1 MTQAEDTSVAT
12 ELGFNPFDPAFREN
26 PYPTYR
32 HLRETAPV
40 QRSPLGM
47 FVLSRYADCATV
59 LRSPH
64 VSNDARTS
72 PNFRDQMIAQGLDPD
87 AAMLETRPFLFLDP
101 PDHTRLRGLVNKA
114 FTPRVVEGLRPRIQQ
129 VVHQQLDAVAR
140 KGTFEVIE
148 DLAYPLPVIIIS
160 EMLGVPAEDA
170 EKFKRW
176 SRELVRGLDPEF
188 ALPPEELERRQ
199 ATIEAFRAFFE
210 DLIAK
215 RRAEPRDDLIS
226 ALIAAEDQGNQLTE
240 AELLSTCTLLLV
252 AGHETTVNLIG
263 NGILALLRNPDQLQ
277 LLRDDPSLIKTAVE
291 EVLRY
296 DPPVQFT
303 SRRAVEDI
311 PLSEGVL
318 PAGTDAVLL
327 IAGANR
333 DPEQFADPERLDITR
348 EDNRHIA
355 FGMGIHF
362 CVGAPLARLEGQ
374 IALDAFAQ
382 RFVSPRLATERP
394 AYKEL
399 IVLRGLAEL
408 PVAFDSVRA

>member
-1 MTQAEDTSVAT
+1 MTQAEDISVES

-32 HLRETAPV
+32 RLRETAPV

-47 FVLSRYADCATV
+47 FVLSRYADCANI

-64 VSNDARTS
+64 VSNDARKA
-72 PNFRDQMIAQGLDPD
+72 PNFREQVIAQGFDPD
-87 AAMLETRPFLFLDP
+87 TVMLETRPFLFLDP

-114 FTPRVVEGLRPRIQQ
+114 FTPRVVEALRPRIEQ
-129 VVHQQLDAVAR
+129 VVQQQIDAVAR
-140 KGTFEVIE
+140 KGAFEVIE

-170 EKFKRW
+170 DKFKRW

-199 ATIEAFRAFFE
+199 ATLEAFRAFFE

-240 AELLSTCTLLLV
+240 EELLSTCVLLLV

-263 NGILALLRNPDQLQ
+263 NGVLALLRNPDQL
-277 LLRDDPSLIKTAVE
+277 S
-291 EVLRY
+291 
-296 DPPVQFT
+296 
-303 SRRAVEDI
+303 S
-311 PLSEGVL
+311 
-318 PAGTDAVLL
+318 
-327 IAGANR
+327 
-333 DPEQFADPERLDITR
+333 
-348 EDNRHIA
+348 
-355 FGMGIHF
+355 
-362 CVGAPLARLEGQ
+362 C
-374 IALDAFAQ
+374 
-382 RFVSPRLATERP
+382 ATTHR
-394 AYKEL
+394 
-399 IVLRGLAEL
+399 
-408 PVAFDSVRA
+408 